1 MEVIAQSLGRITK
14 VISQSSKQ
22 RKSNVNDDV
31 ADKMQKTLSLWNSM
45 MNGLG
50 ETTNLN
56 ISQLTE
62 KSDFYQSRVGS
73 TFSSLS
79 QGKPLFLTV

>member
-1 MEVIAQSLGRITK
+1 MSTVQKRQDEAINQTIKCEMEAITQSLTKITK

-22 RKSNVNDDV
+22 RKSNVSDDV
-31 ADKMQKTLSLWNSM
+31 ADKMQKTLSLWNTM

-56 ISQLTE
+56 IS
-62 KSDFYQSRVGS
+62 
-73 TFSSLS
+73 
-79 QGKPLFLTV
+79 